1 MKRLR
6 YKLSAALLP
15 VVILPLLA
23 LGFQGMLQLNSSS
36 QENLRS
42 QVALIAS
49 NSHLQLNDV
58 IRNYRLNLLSL
69 TESDSLIRYLTSQDP
84 REKENY
90 HAPPGTKDLSPVIE
104 PESRH
109 GADCPAG

>member
-23 LGFQGMLQLNSSS
+23 LGFQGMLQLNNSS

-42 QVALIAS
+42 QVALLAS
-49 NSHLQLNDV
+49 NSHLHLNEM
-58 IRNYRLNLLSL
+58 IRNYRLNLLAIP
-69 TESDSLIRYLTSQDP
+69 ESDSMARYLTSQDP
-84 REKENY
+84 LEKGNY
-90 HAPPGTKDLSPVIE
+90 HAPRVLHIPT
-104 PESRH
+104 H
-109 GADCPAG
+109 GDRSITFMPIT